1 MFPDVN
7 PTLYSRGFYLSTSPA
22 PSLEALPHF
31 ETVTL
36 REHTLQIDRIVDRDV
51 TIDGDAWVAVIG
63 RVCPLST
70 GPITLGGASVS
81 SQILSLFTGG
91 GFGAVERALYDLGGR
106 YAIAVH
112 AEGTTTIYHDACAT
126 RSIYYTNGRE
136 AACSHYDMLVRL
148 PELSDYT
155 PLFPSELRG
164 EAQWDRTAHPEI
176 RPLLANH
183 RLSLPTG
190 DIVRYYPV
198 TENGALELDHEQR
211 LTLVRDLWNE
221 QLDQL
226 LDAGTPLAMSMSGGL
241 DSRTMLAMAGS
252 RRDQFRS
259 MTYTTAS
266 ALRGEE
272 PTTKWA
278 QVMDLDYRIVK
289 NLSTFLPA
297 DHSFIARA
305 TKTWSPEQLEIL
317 DRNSTKQHGR
327 WILFGYSELF
337 PDRTT
342 VHYRG
347 NLLEIGRLHMRSPKD
362 KKTALERLHG
372 FSRVGYD
379 KFPEHEER
387 LHAIADEASEK
398 LGYASLPAHYDPTDM
413 WYWEVRHSRWYAEV
427 LNETDA
433 VFDSVSP
440 FNVRRIIDAFLAY
453 DEWDRNEGFFQRELI
468 YDANRYLTF
477 DGFNEINDLYR
488 QNVSSGIPHVAAAEQ
503 AAP

>member
-1 MFPDVN
+1 MFPDVS

-22 PSLEALPHF
+22 TFLEELPHF
-31 ETVTL
+31 ETISL
-36 REHTLQIDRIVDRDV
+36 REHTLQIDKIVDRD
-51 TIDGDAWVAVIG
+51 IAIEGDAWAAIIG
-63 RVCPLST
+63 RVYPLST
-70 GPITLGGASVS
+70 GPIRLDGASVA
-81 SQILSLFTGG
+81 SQILALFTGG
-91 GFGAVERALYDLGGR
+91 GFDAVERALYDLGGR
-106 YAIAVH
+106 YAIAIH
-112 AEGTTTIYHDACAT
+112 SEGTTAIYHDACAT
-126 RSIYYTNGRE
+126 RSIYYAAGMGT
-136 AACSHYDMLVRL
+136 ACSHYDMLFRL
-148 PELSDYT
+148 AELSDYT

-183 RLSLPTG
+183 RLTFPAG
-190 DIVRYYPV
+190 DIDRYFPV
-198 TENGALELDHEQR
+198 TANSALDLDHEQR
-211 LTLVRDLWNE
+211 LALVRDLWTE

-252 RRDQFRS
+252 RRDHFRS

-266 ALRGEE
+266 AMRGEE
-272 PTTKWA
+272 PTTNWA
-278 QVMDLDYRIVK
+278 RVMDLDYKIVK
-289 NLSTFLPA
+289 NLSTFLPK
-297 DHSFIARA
+297 DHTFIARPA
-305 TKTWSPEQLEIL
+305 KAWSAEQLEIL
-317 DRNSTKQHGR
+317 GRNSTKQHGR

-337 PDRTT
+337 PNRAT

-362 KKTALERLHG
+362 KKTALQRLHG
-372 FSRVGYD
+372 ISRAGYD
-379 KFPEHEER
+379 KFPEYEER
-387 LHAIADEASEK
+387 LHAIADEASAT
-398 LGYASLPAHYDPTDM
+398 LGYENLPNHYDPTDM
-413 WYWEVRHSRWYAEV
+413 WYWEIRHSRWYAEV

-453 DEWDRNEGFFQRELI
+453 DEWDRNDGFFQRELI

-488 QNVSSGIPHVAAAEQ
+488 QKVSSGIPHSEEIDVTS
-503 AAP
+503 P